1 MMFYMHT
8 QIYAA
13 TAKWMMH
20 YLKKEQTVFITI
32 KQMDQEC
39 VNYAEC

>member
-1 MMFYMHT
+1 MHT

-13 TAKWMMH
+13 AAKWMIN
-20 YLKKEQTVFITI
+20 YLKKEQAVLITI

-39 VNYAEC
+39 VNNAKW